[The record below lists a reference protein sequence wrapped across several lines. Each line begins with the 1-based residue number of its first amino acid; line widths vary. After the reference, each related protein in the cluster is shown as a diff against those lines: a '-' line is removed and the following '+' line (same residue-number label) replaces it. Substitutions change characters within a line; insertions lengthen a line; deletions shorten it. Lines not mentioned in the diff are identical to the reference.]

1 MKIVQFYFV
10 MLLTAIAGLYSCKQ
24 AKAKHQ
30 EKDQSVVI
38 DSTGIKLQVI
48 TNAVSMPVQISAP
61 LDSANRLFITDNT
74 GKIWIMKNDSLLP
87 HPFLALSRKLAK
99 KDKDSDP
106 VGTINS
112 IAFHPQ
118 FSINHKFYVCYNAA
132 TAITANKTR
141 LVVAEFTASKTNPD
155 SADLKSEHPVFELE
169 GNRVFTDGA
178 GIVFGPDGYL
188 YISIGDIAF
197 GDSSYVYRAQDLNC
211 LYGKLLRIDVNKT
224 PYAIPP
230 DNPFVGMSNKRPE
243 IWAYGFR
250 KMWRFSFD
258 SKSQQLFG
266 ADVGEIKAEE
276 IDIVTK
282 GANYG
287 WPVMEGDSVFN
298 NNESIDKKTF
308 TPCINEYPR
317 KDGICVIGG
326 NFYYGKS
333 IPFLQ
338 NKFVYGDFNSKIF
351 TLTKDENGQWVRDEV
366 KIKNLPADPFLICAF
381 DEDRNNELYV
391 MGFLNTK
398 TGPKGA
404 VYKIVK
410 E

>member
-1 MKIVQFYFV
+1 MKRLHFYFV
-10 MLLTAIAGLYSCKQ
+10 IIFAAIAGLYSCKQ
-24 AKAKHQ
+24 AKAKHL
-30 EKDQSVVI
+30 EKDQSAVI
-38 DSTGIKLQVI
+38 DSTGIRLQII
-48 TNAVSMPVQISAP
+48 TNAVSMPVQISVP
-61 LDSANRLFITDNT
+61 SDSANRLFITDNT

-87 HPFLALSRKLAK
+87 HPFLAFSRKPEK
-99 KDKDSDP
+99 KDDTDP

-132 TAITANKTR
+132 TAIAANKTK
-141 LVVAEFTASKTNPD
+141 LVVAEFTASKTDAD
-155 SADLKSEHPVFELE
+155 SADLKTEHRVFELE
-169 GNRVFTDGA
+169 GNRIFANGA
-178 GIVFGPDGYL
+178 GIAFGPDGYL
-188 YISIGDIAF
+188 YISIGDNDF
-197 GDSSYVYRAQDLNC
+197 GDSSYVYHAQDLNY
-211 LYGKLLRIDVNKT
+211 LNGKLLRIDVNKT

-250 KMWRFSFD
+250 KIWRFTFD
-258 SKSQQLFG
+258 PKSQQIFG

-276 IDIVTK
+276 IDIITK

-298 NNESIDKKTF
+298 NNVSIDKKTF
-308 TPCINEYPR
+308 TSCINEYPR

-326 NFYYGKS
+326 NFYYGKE

-338 NKFVYGDFNSKIF
+338 NKYVYGDFNSKIF
-351 TLTKDENGQWVRDEV
+351 TLTKDEKGQWIRHEV
-366 KIKNLPADPFLICAF
+366 KIKNMPADPFLICAF